1 MSHILEIDSVQ
12 KYYDERSILTD
23 VYLQC
28 CTGEIIGLL
37 GRNGSGKSTLMQIIF
52 GTLDAQKFIRIDG
65 KFYESPY
72 KTKDLIAYLPQHDF
86 IPKHL
91 SVTSA
96 AQLYLGKT
104 NAEQF
109 LDDAL
114 LKPLS
119 NHKVGSLSGGEMRYL
134 EVKLL
139 LNTPCKFVLLDE
151 PFSGVSPV
159 VVEQIQKLILEK
171 SPEKGIILSDHDYRN
186 VLKITSRCCLIYQG
200 SMKAISGQE
209 DLVRWGYILHTS

>member
-1 MSHILEIDSVQ
+1 MLHILEVDSVQ
-12 KYYDERSILTD
+12 KYFGERSILTD

-28 CTGEIIGLL
+28 RTGEIIGLL
-37 GRNGSGKSTLMQIIF
+37 GRNGCGKSTLMQIIF

-65 KFYESPY
+65 KIYEAPY

-91 SVTSA
+91 SVKKA
-96 AQLYLGKT
+96 VHLYLGKAM
-104 NAEQF
+104 AERF
-109 LDDAL
+109 LDDAV

-119 NHKVGSLSGGEMRYL
+119 DHQVGSLSGGEIRYL

-139 LNTPCKFVLLDE
+139 LNTPSRFILLDE

-159 VVEQIQKLILEK
+159 MVEQIQKLILEK

-186 VLKITSRCCLIYQG
+186 VLKITSRCCLLHQG
-200 SMKAISGQE
+200 SIKAIAGKE
-209 DLVRWGYILHTS
+209 DLVRWGYILHAS

>member
-1 MSHILEIDSVQ
+1 MLHILEVDSVQ
-12 KYYDERSILTD
+12 KYFGERSILTD

-28 CTGEIIGLL
+28 RTGEIIGLL
-37 GRNGSGKSTLMQIIF
+37 GRNGCGKSTLMQIIF

-65 KFYESPY
+65 TIYEEPY

-86 IPKHL
+86 IPKYL
-91 SVTSA
+91 SVKKA
-96 AQLYLGKT
+96 AHLYLGKKT
-104 NAEQF
+104 EHF
-109 LDDAL
+109 LDDAV

-119 NHKVGSLSGGEMRYL
+119 NHKIGALSGGEIRYL

-139 LNTPCKFVLLDE
+139 LNTPSRFILLDE

-159 VVEQIQKLILEK
+159 MVEQIQKLILEK

-186 VLKITSRCCLIYQG
+186 VLKITSRCCLIHQG
-200 SMKAISGQE
+200 SIKAIAGKE
-209 DLVRWGYILHTS
+209 DLVRWGYILHVS

>member
-1 MSHILEIDSVQ
+1 MLHILEVDSVQ
-12 KYYDERSILTD
+12 KYFGERSILTD

-28 CTGEIIGLL
+28 RTGEIIGML

-65 KFYESPY
+65 TIYEEPY

-86 IPKHL
+86 IPKQLNVKKAVH
-91 SVTSA
+91 
-96 AQLYLGKT
+96 LYLGKEKT
-104 NAEQF
+104 EHF
-109 LDDAL
+109 LDDAV

-119 NHKVGSLSGGEMRYL
+119 DHKIGALSGGEIRYL

-139 LNTPCKFVLLDE
+139 LNTPSRFILLDE

-159 VVEQIQKLILEK
+159 MVEQIQKLILEK

-186 VLKITSRCCLIYQG
+186 VLKITSRCCLIHQG
-200 SMKAISGQE
+200 SIKAITGKE
-209 DLVRWGYILHTS
+209 DLVRWGYILHIS

>member
-1 MSHILEIDSVQ
+1 MSHILEVDSVQ
-12 KYYDERSILTD
+12 KHFGERSILTD

-28 CTGEIIGLL
+28 RTGEVIGLL

-65 KFYESPY
+65 KVYEEPY

-91 SVTSA
+91 SVKRA
-96 AQLYLGKT
+96 ARLYLGKT
-104 NAEQF
+104 SAEQF
-109 LDDAL
+109 LDDAI

-119 NHKVGSLSGGEMRYL
+119 KNKTGSLSGGEIRYL
-134 EVKLL
+134 EIKLL
-139 LNTPCKFVLLDE
+139 LNTPSRFILLDE

-159 VVEQIQKLILEK
+159 MVEQIQKLILEK
-171 SPEKGIILSDHDYRN
+171 SPEKGILLSDHDYRN
-186 VLKITSRCCLIYQG
+186 VLKITSRCCLIHQG
-200 SMKAISGQE
+200 SIKQISGKE
-209 DLVRWGYILHTS
+209 DLIRWGYILQV

>member
-1 MSHILEIDSVQ
+1 MSHILEVDSVQ
-12 KYYDERSILTD
+12 KHFDERSILTD

-28 CTGEIIGLL
+28 RTGEIIGLL

-65 KFYESPY
+65 KVYEEPY

-91 SVTSA
+91 NVKQA
-96 AQLYLGKT
+96 ARAYLGK
-104 NAEQF
+104 ASSERF
-109 LDDAL
+109 LDDAI

-119 NHKVGSLSGGEMRYL
+119 KNKTGSLSGGEIRYL
-134 EVKLL
+134 EIKLL
-139 LNTPCKFVLLDE
+139 LNTPSLFVMLDE

-159 VVEQIQKLILEK
+159 MVEQIQKLILEK
-171 SPEKGIILSDHDYRN
+171 SPEKGILLSDHDYRN

-200 SMKAISGQE
+200 SIKPVSGKE
-209 DLVRWGYILHTS
+209 DLMRWGYILHA